1 MHLTNYAVN
10 KHSNKFQPNRADI
23 MDSVGHKRSLK
34 YALKFLKKMEGRDTN
49 LLMQQIKDIVVKTL
63 IAGQAYLDSVFKS
76 VQLDDFENSMC
87 FHLLGFDIMLDHKC
101 KPYLLEV
108 NHSPSLSTDSP
119 IDAKIKN
126 GLIRNTIQ
134 MLALTKQRK

>member
-87 FHLLGFDIMLDHKC
+87 FHLLGFDIMLDQKC
-101 KPYLLEV
+101 NPYLLEV

-119 IDAKIKN
+119 IDSKIKN
-126 GLIRNTIQ
+126 GLIRDTIQ